1 MYTQLKER
9 IKQHE
14 GFRRTVYSDSL
25 GFATIGYGHLVLPTD
40 NFVEGVEYT
49 KEELDK
55 VFDVD
60 FEKAVNGAKELISN
74 DSLLPQAEEVII
86 EMCFQLG
93 KTGVSKFKNMWAYLD
108 DGDYV
113 AAGDEMLD
121 SNWYQQTPSRALA
134 LSEIMKSCQL

>member
-134 LSEIMKSCQL
+134 LSEIMKGFQL

>member
-14 GFRRTVYSDSL
+14 GFRRSVYSDSL

-134 LSEIMKSCQL
+134 LSEIMKGCQL

>member
-60 FEKAVNGAKELISN
+60 FEKAVNGAKELIGN

>member
-60 FEKAVNGAKELISN
+60 FEKAVNGAKELIGN
-74 DSLLPQAEEVII
+74 DSLLPQAEEVA
-86 EMCFQLG
+86 
-93 KTGVSKFKNMWAYLD
+93 GVTSTARAFLKY
-108 DGDYV
+108 
-113 AAGDEMLD
+113 
-121 SNWYQQTPSRALA
+121 PSIVTLCVS
-134 LSEIMKSCQL
+134 LQNLLNKY

>member
-1 MYTQLKER
+1 MVK
-9 IKQHE
+9 
-14 GFRRTVYSDSL
+14 
-25 GFATIGYGHLVLPTD
+25 
-40 NFVEGVEYT
+40 YT

-60 FEKAVNGAKELISN
+60 FEKAVNGAKELIGN

-113 AAGDEMLD
+113 AAGDET
-121 SNWYQQTPSRALA
+121 TPSSSIIRASSASAVSARILTCSAVEGLLPFSTRASAAGLA
-134 LSEIMKSCQL
+134 PKVPSSFFI

>member
-60 FEKAVNGAKELISN
+60 FEKAVNGAKELIGN
-74 DSLLPQAEEVII
+74 DSLLPKAEEVII

-134 LSEIMKSCQL
+134 LSEIMKGCQL